1 MARII
6 TCDICGAPIAHNNM
20 DSYLDLPD
28 EASTL
33 RIKSKRETSEISYN
47 GECNVACTPD
57 LTYEICPNCTQRV
70 MDFVKD
76 LIKEVRFG
84 SENGSHGVSYQV

>member
-1 MARII
+1 MARVI
-6 TCDICGAPIAHNNM
+6 TCDICGAQIAHNNM

-47 GECNVACTPD
+47 GECNIACNPD
-57 LTYEICPNCTQRV
+57 LTYEMCPHCTQCV
-70 MDFVKD
+70 IDFVKN
-76 LIKEVRFG
+76 LTKEARFG
-84 SENGSHGVSYQV
+84 SENGSQTTSH